1 MGLHPQN
8 NLRRKGC
15 RGGITGY
22 KGRRGRKPREPI
34 TEQGGKDMIN
44 IDYRKLIAAV
54 IKQAVKDNAAWFLE
68 SDLCKGYCAA
78 IGINHA

>member
-1 MGLHPQN
+1 
-8 NLRRKGC
+8 
-15 RGGITGY
+15 
-22 KGRRGRKPREPI
+22 
-34 TEQGGKDMIN
+34 MIN

-78 IGINHA
+78 IGINHTWLSACISYNAGSVRQGGENA